1 MMKLLMRNSALAII
15 GVIMTLAACTSTDR
29 VANQNLSFLYDS
41 RSSSL
46 EPDFRIVHQNDTVSL
61 LDMRL
66 LSDQLRYE
74 QNLSSGFFSAEFRLR
89 YELYSG
95 PESKTVLDSA
105 VVIFRDSVE
114 KPTGRS
120 IEATFRLR
128 PSKLPLSMLK
138 VDLVD
143 LRSNTRAVRFI
154 TIDRSGPNVAQF
166 FDVSTVA
173 DSTPLFRSHLANDEQ
188 VIIKHVSGTR
198 NATVHLYKE
207 EFPLPR
213 PPFSVGEARPFSYVP
228 DSVFTIALGR
238 PVSFGA
244 KGLYQIRLDDS
255 TRQGITLLRFG
266 DGFPKV
272 NDVDDLIAPLRFI
285 NSNQEFKKL
294 TSADFPKAEVDRFW
308 LGLAGNSE
316 RARILIAKF
325 YGRVQEANTYF
336 TSYTEG
342 WRTDRGMVFLIYG
355 PPDVVYRSGNAEQ
368 WTYGDPMGQRS
379 VSFVFRKTGNPFTDN
394 DYRLERSQMYKSDW
408 FRAVDL
414 WRQGRVYL
422 GN

>member
-1 MMKLLMRNSALAII
+1 MRNNLLAIFA
-15 GVIMTLAACTSTDR
+15 VILTLAACTSTDR
-29 VANQNLSFLYDS
+29 VANQNLSFLYD
-41 RSSSL
+41 RRASSL
-46 EPDFRIVHQNDTVSL
+46 EPDLRVIHRNDSVSL
-61 LDMRL
+61 IDLRL
-66 LSDQLRYE
+66 FSDQLRYE
-74 QNLSSGFFSAEFRLR
+74 LNPSSGYYSAEFRLR
-89 YELYSG
+89 YELYAN
-95 PESKTVLDSA
+95 PESRTVLDSA
-105 VVIFRDSVE
+105 VVLFRDSL
-114 KPTGRS
+114 KQPTRRS

-128 PSKLPLSMLK
+128 PSKLPDSMLK

-188 VIIKHVSGTR
+188 VIIKHVSGAR
-198 NATVHLYKE
+198 NATVHLYRE

-213 PPFSVGEARPFSYVP
+213 PPFSVGETRPFSYKP
-228 DSVFTIALGR
+228 DSIFTIPLGQ
-238 PVSFGA
+238 PVTFGT

-255 TRQGITLLRFG
+255 TRFGLTLLRFG

-272 NDVDDLIAPLRFI
+272 TEVDDLIAPLRYI

-308 LGLAGNSE
+308 LALAGNAE

-355 PPDVVYRSGNAEQ
+355 PADVVYRSGNSEQ

-379 VSFVFRKTGNPFTDN
+379 VSFVFKRVGNPFTDN

-414 WRQGRVYL
+414 WRHGRVYL

>member
-1 MMKLLMRNSALAII
+1 MRNNLLALISAILAL
-15 GVIMTLAACTSTDR
+15 GACTSTDR

-41 RSSSL
+41 RTSSL
-46 EPDFRIVHQNDTVSL
+46 EPDLRVIHQNDSVSL
-61 LDMRL
+61 LDLRL
-66 LSDQLRYE
+66 FSDQLRYE
-74 QNLSSGFFSAEFRLR
+74 LNPSSGYYSAEFRLR
-89 YELYSG
+89 YELYAN
-95 PESKTVLDSA
+95 PESRTVLDSA
-105 VVIFRDSVE
+105 VVLFRDSV
-114 KPTGRS
+114 KQPTRRS

-128 PSKLPLSMLK
+128 PSKLPVSMLK

-143 LRSNTRAVRFI
+143 LRSNTRAVRLI
-154 TIDRSGPNVAQF
+154 TIDRSGPNMAQF
-166 FDVSTVA
+166 FDVTTLA
-173 DSTPLFRSHLANDEQ
+173 DSTPLFRSHLAKDEQ
-188 VIIKHVSGTR
+188 VIIGHVSGAR

-213 PPFSVGEARPFSYVP
+213 PPFSVGEARPFSYKP
-228 DSVFTIALGR
+228 DSIFTIALR
-238 PVSFGA
+238 QPVSFEGQ
-244 KGLYQIRLDDS
+244 GLYQIRLDDS

-272 NDVDDLIAPLRFI
+272 TEVDDLIAPLRYI

-379 VSFVFRKTGNPFTDN
+379 VSFVFKRVGNPFTDN